1 MEEGTYTSST
11 SPTSSGTPTSTGQ
24 SGGQKSRGV
33 YRPRR
38 FTMIL
43 SGKDLPKNFEI
54 DETLLELPYLGRNYY
69 GHKMRALRWA

>member
-33 YRPRR
+33 YRPRH

-43 SGKDLPKNFEI
+43 NVKDLPTNFKI
-54 DETLLELPYLGRNYY
+54 DETLV
-69 GHKMRALRWA
+69 K